1 MHPALYEYIIEIKQ
15 DSAPNA
21 YEKLGKVQIIMNIHQ
36 RCILVDEDFIENV
49 RFEDNF
55 WWERK
60 DPR

>member
-21 YEKLGKVQIIMNIHQ
+21 YEKLGKVQIIMNIDQ

-49 RFEDNF
+49 RFENNF
-55 WWERK
+55 
-60 DPR
+60 

>member
-55 WWERK
+55 
-60 DPR
+60 